1 MQLVKLSNILLTGAA
16 GFIASNLAEELVKS
30 FNVIG
35 IDNFDNYYSKD
46 IKLNNL
52 AELHDA
58 ENFRF
63 LEVDILNKSD
73 LSKIFVENK
82 IDLIIHL
89 AAKAG
94 VRPSIEN
101 PDAYFKTNIEGTL
114 NLLNCTKEFS
124 VKNFIFASSSSI
136 YGNNEKVPFSET
148 DNVDFPISPYAA
160 SKKAGELICHTYHHL
175 YRINIACLRFF
186 TVYGRRQRPDLAIA
200 KFTNKILYN
209 ESIPVYGDG
218 SFRRDFTY
226 IDDII
231 DGITKCIN
239 WISNQENPVYEIFN
253 LGESHT
259 YSVLDLINEIENATG
274 KKANINFLP
283 EQPGDVRVTYA
294 DISKAKDILGFNPK
308 TDLENGIKEY
318 IKSLNL
324 NAQ

>member
-239 WISNQENPVYEIFN
+239 WISNQENPVYKIFN